1 MSLQSPNFQLRKGL
15 FSSAN
20 DDAKMRPFWEKL
32 KIFFL
37 LLMPVKST
45 METHSE
51 LQLWRWRDGDIYVVL
66 EMTAWKCL
74 RKAVCPSMFQV
85 VNGPHF

>member
-15 FSSAN
+15 FSSGN
-20 DDAKMRPFWEKL
+20 DDAKMRPFCEKL

-37 LLMPVKST
+37 MPMKLT

-51 LQLWRWRDGDIYVVL
+51 LQL
-66 EMTAWKCL
+66 
-74 RKAVCPSMFQV
+74 
-85 VNGPHF
+85 